1 MKVLVI
7 GGTGTIGK
15 AVVELLQKDHDILT
29 VGYSDGEYHV
39 DIASK
44 ESIQTLF
51 DKVGKVDAVISTTG
65 LANFGKFNELTDAD
79 YALGLNNKLMGQVN
93 LVRIGQHFLKQ
104 GGSIT
109 LTIGILA
116 KEPIPGSTV
125 VSLANGGLEGFIRP
139 ASLELQGIRINAVS
153 PPFVKETMEMMG
165 MDSSAGMPVA
175 QVAKTYKAVLEGE
188 FNGEILDAR
197 KFFLNSPE
205 NTKWGRFKNLGALSS
220 LPLTCRGACMMAQP
234 LDPKALITIEDLAI
248 SSMWETSALV
258 EVLEL
263 RHVESG
269 TAACLRE

>member
-15 AVVELLQKDHDILT
+15 AVVELLQKDHDIVT
-29 VGYSDGEYHV
+29 VGYRDGEYHV

-44 ESIQTLF
+44 ESIQTVF

-65 LANFGKFNELTDAD
+65 LANFGKFNELTDED

-125 VSLANGGLEGFIRP
+125 VSLANGGLEGFIRA

-165 MDSSAGMPVA
+165 MDSSAGMPAA

-197 KFFLNSPE
+197 KFS
-205 NTKWGRFKNLGALSS
+205 
-220 LPLTCRGACMMAQP
+220 
-234 LDPKALITIEDLAI
+234 
-248 SSMWETSALV
+248 
-258 EVLEL
+258 
-263 RHVESG
+263 
-269 TAACLRE
+269 